1 MAEEISRRVLWIICG
16 GLVSM
21 GYRSWSTILNMA
33 SLGSQLRKKETP
45 SLQTS
50 LITDPLFSGTPSSF
64 LVARTISRT
73 WQTPTNLTPT
83 STPGVRWSKPETF
96 QSPEMTTPCLKS
108 MTKVSSFSEVMLK
121 DLESMSAMSPKR
133 LVTPSSGNLLPTR
146 ARSLL
151 AFVPPTLQQ
160 FTRISATFSVA
171 KTMIIISYVISGSW
185 TSLLN
190 NTSV

>member
-1 MAEEISRRVLWIICG
+1 MI
-16 GLVSM
+16 
-21 GYRSWSTILNMA
+21 
-33 SLGSQLRKKETP
+33 
-45 SLQTS
+45 
-50 LITDPLFSGTPSSF
+50 
-64 LVARTISRT
+64 
-73 WQTPTNLTPT
+73 
-83 STPGVRWSKPETF
+83 
-96 QSPEMTTPCLKS
+96 
-108 MTKVSSFSEVMLK
+108 KVSSFSEVMLK

-185 TSLLN
+185 TSRLN
-190 NTSV
+190 NTGVCHYQLTLRNLQQEVDTVLTYVRDRCIFSVAFWSSPRN